1 MFVNEEVVY
10 FMALIFFRMRFPK
23 MGICENFGYNMLSD

>member
-1 MFVNEEVVY
+1 MFVNEEFAY

-23 MGICENFGYNMLSD
+23 MDICENFEYNMLSD